1 MVGLRYREAAKALR
15 IPEGTLTTR
24 VFRAR
29 QKVAAFV
36 SKYAG
41 SKSSSAK

>member
-1 MVGLRYREAAKALR
+1 VVGPDA
-15 IPEGTLTTR
+15 
-24 VFRAR
+24 

-41 SKSSSAK
+41 SKSSTAK